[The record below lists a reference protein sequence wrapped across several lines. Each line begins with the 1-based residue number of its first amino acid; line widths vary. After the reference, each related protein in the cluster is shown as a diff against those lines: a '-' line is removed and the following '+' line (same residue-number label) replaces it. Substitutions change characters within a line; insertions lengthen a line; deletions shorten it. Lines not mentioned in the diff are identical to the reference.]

1 MTFMIRHILFG
12 AVIAIATLAAAPA
25 VQAQALKI
33 GYVNFGRLLEESP
46 QAKAAQQALE
56 GEFLPRQREVAAQQK
71 SLQEKREKLQ
81 KEAAVMSEADR
92 VRTEREVRDLELNV
106 NRRFN
111 ELQEDLNLRR
121 NEEVGRMQR
130 ALLQEVQAYARA
142 NGYQLVVSEGVL
154 FAAEGIRHHA
164 AGRRGDQVQV
174 AGARSTAQDLSRG
187 QPRGER
193 RDGDYARRTRGPLR
207 ARACR

>member
-1 MTFMIRHILFG
+1 MTRSTVFG
-12 AVIAIATLAAAPA
+12 ALMFFAALSAAPA
-25 VQAQALKI
+25 VHAADLKI
-33 GYVNFGRLLEESP
+33 GFVNFGRLLEESP
-46 QAKAAQQALE
+46 QAKSAQQALE

-71 SLQEKREKLQ
+71 SLEEKRDKLK

-106 NRRFN
+106 TRRFN

-142 NGYQLVVSEGVL
+142 NGFQLVVSEGVL
-154 FAAEGIRHHA
+154 FAADGVDITPQVVA
-164 AGRRGDQVQV
+164 AIKSKSP
-174 AGARSTAQDLSRG
+174 APAT
-187 QPRGER
+187 PPK
-193 RDGDYARRTRGPLR
+193 T
-207 ARACR
+207 

>member
-1 MTFMIRHILFG
+1 MNMTRHPLFG
-12 AVIAIATLAAAPA
+12 ALIVIATLAAAPA

-56 GEFLPRQREVAAQQK
+56 GEFMPRQRDVAAQQK
-71 SLQEKREKLQ
+71 SLEEKSDKLK

-92 VRTEREVRDLELNV
+92 IRSEREVRDLELSV
-106 NRRFN
+106 NRRFK

-130 ALLQEVQAYARA
+130 ALLQEVQAYAKA
-142 NGYQLVVSEGVL
+142 NGYQLIVSEGVL
-154 FAAEGIRHHA
+154 FAAEGVDITPQVVA
-164 AGRRGDQVQV
+164 AIKSKSP
-174 AGARSTAQDLSRG
+174 APAAPPKT
-187 QPRGER
+187 
-193 RDGDYARRTRGPLR
+193 
-207 ARACR
+207 

>member
-1 MTFMIRHILFG
+1 MNMTRHPLFG
-12 AVIAIATLAAAPA
+12 ALIVIAALAAAPA

-56 GEFLPRQREVAAQQK
+56 GEFMPRQRDVAAQQK
-71 SLQEKREKLQ
+71 SLEEKSDKLK

-92 VRTEREVRDLELNV
+92 IRSEREVRDLELSV
-106 NRRFN
+106 NRRFK

-130 ALLQEVQAYARA
+130 ALLQEVQAYAKA
-142 NGYQLVVSEGVL
+142 NGYQLIVSEGVL
-154 FAAEGIRHHA
+154 FAAEGVDITPQVVA
-164 AGRRGDQVQV
+164 AIKSKSPTP
-174 AGARSTAQDLSRG
+174 AAPPKT
-187 QPRGER
+187 
-193 RDGDYARRTRGPLR
+193 
-207 ARACR
+207 